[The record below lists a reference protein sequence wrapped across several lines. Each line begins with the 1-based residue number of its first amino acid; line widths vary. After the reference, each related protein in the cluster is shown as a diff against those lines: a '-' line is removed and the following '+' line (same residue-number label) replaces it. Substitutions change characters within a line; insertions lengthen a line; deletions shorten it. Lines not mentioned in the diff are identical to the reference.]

1 MDTTYVGADILMKTT
16 FPYQHG
22 GTPRFDQARLGLPER
37 SVLDFSV
44 NLNCLGVPEI
54 IREKWPGLLKT
65 VENYPTVEANGVTH
79 YYQERLGISPLN
91 FLAGNGSTE
100 MIYLAPRA
108 LRFKSVVIITPSY
121 HDYERASILASAKV
135 MRCPLSPAN
144 QFSPPG
150 VQELINILGNAEAL
164 WLGHPN
170 NPTGALFPKEVLL
183 EIAGRFPD
191 KWFVIDEAFI
201 QFLDRWEERSFL
213 GGELKSNILIVHSLT
228 KFYALAGLRLGGI
241 VGDERVISR
250 LREAKQP
257 WTVNG
262 IADKVAPLLLEC
274 ADYEHKTRSGIK
286 KERARIFQDLEEL
299 DGVTPFPSSAN
310 FILCQWTKTKNL
322 DDLMR
327 HLLLNGVYVRDCRN
341 FPGLERSFFRIGLRT
356 PKENDQLLS
365 ILSSF
370 ESAQ

>member
-1 MDTTYVGADILMKTT
+1 MKTA

-37 SVLDFSV
+37 PVLDFSV

-54 IREKWPGLLKT
+54 IREEWPELLKT
-65 VENYPTVEANGVTH
+65 VENYPSVEGDGVTH
-79 YYQERLGISPLN
+79 YYQEKFEVSPPN

-100 MIYLAPRA
+100 MIYLVPRA

-121 HDYERASILASAKV
+121 HDYERASMLASAKV
-135 MRCPLSPAN
+135 MKGPLSPEN
-144 QFSPPG
+144 KFSPPG
-150 VQELINILGNAEAL
+150 VQELIDVLGNAEAL

-183 EIAGRFPD
+183 EFAGRFPD
-191 KWFVIDEAFI
+191 KWFIIDEAFI
-201 QFLDRWEERSFL
+201 QFLDRWEEKSFL
-213 GGELKSNILIVHSLT
+213 TGELRPNILIIHSLT
-228 KFYALAGLRLGGI
+228 KFYALAGLRLGGV
-241 VGDERVISR
+241 VGDEGAISR

-274 ADYEHKTRSGIK
+274 ADYEQKTRSDIT
-286 KERARIFQDLEEL
+286 KERAKIFQNLEGL

-310 FILCQWTKTKNL
+310 FILCQWTKTRNL

-327 HLLLNGVYVRDCRN
+327 YLLLNGVYVRDCRN
-341 FPGLERSFFRIGLRT
+341 FSGLEKNFFRIGIQT
-356 PKENDQLLS
+356 PSENDQLLS
-365 ILSSF
+365 LLSSF
-370 ESAQ
+370 HHE